1 MIKKEIRDQITAQ
14 AIEEISF
21 AREYKQGKV
30 KNWQDNERLYAGN
43 KPKAIES
50 RANVDLG
57 QMSSFVHTLLSK
69 IDSPLVFKFTKRK
82 ESHLKRVGM
91 LNRLRAIDADKNDWD
106 IKDIVGKKQAIIYG
120 RAIYSYYADSQNG
133 YAAHLDNV
141 DVYDFLIDP
150 SAGGIDIENAMYMG
164 RYGVVKERWEIEKG
178 VKDRVY
184 LRTESKALLE
194 GDGNSTEE
202 TQEETNKKSR
212 SYDFG
217 VWKGQ
222 KNIGSPDKFIFWEWY
237 TTFKG
242 ERYYILLNETGSTAI
257 RIEKLSDLF
266 ESNQFPFWTW
276 GAFPDLTEFW
286 TQSFCD
292 GVREVFMAQAISV
305 NQLLDNA
312 EQINKPMKL
321 VNVSAIENLAE
332 LKYRR
337 DGYIKTKGQHDADK
351 VLQVIKTPAITTP
364 VKVYEMLDGIQ
375 EKASG
380 VTAGAKG
387 VAEEDK
393 VGIYEGNQANAA
405 DRFGL
410 LNKTYTF
417 GYRRFARLWEAGVRE
432 HLVKKVAI
440 DILGPKGLE
449 VMEVTRRDLFRKGDD
464 YGILVESSNAELMQS
479 QTEKRTRIAFLNS
492 QAQNP
497 LQNPQKAYEL
507 QADIAGFDEETIK
520 QLMDKSEFG
529 DASLMSEAE
538 RDIEEI
544 LDGNIIPPNQAANTA
559 YKQRF
564 VDYMTEHQEDIT
576 NEQFV
581 ALVQYVQTL
590 DEIIIR
596 NMMRAA
602 NDKLLKQ
609 QLALGEQAV
618 EEQGGSQ
625 RALKNPADTVSPEL
639 TDNFNLNEV

>member
-1 MIKKEIRDQITAQ
+1 MIKKDIRDEIISQ

-30 KNWQDNERLYAGN
+30 KNWQENERLYAGN
-43 KPKAIES
+43 KPKAKES

-82 ESHLKRVGM
+82 ESQLKRVNM
-91 LNRLRAIDADKNDWD
+91 LNRLRAIDSDANDWD

-120 RAIYSYYADSQNG
+120 RAIYSYYADSHNG

-150 SAGGIDIENAMYMG
+150 SAGGIDVENAMFMG
-164 RYGVVKERWEIEKG
+164 RYGVVKERWEIEQG
-178 VKDRVY
+178 VKDKTY
-184 LRTESKALLE
+184 LRTESRNLLQ
-194 GDGNSTEE
+194 GSGNSTEE

-212 SYDFG
+212 SYDLG
-217 VWKGQ
+217 VWNSQ
-222 KNIGSPDKFIFWEWY
+222 KNIGSPDKYIFWEWY
-237 TTFKG
+237 TTYKG
-242 ERYYILLNETGSTAI
+242 ERYYLLLNETGSTAI
-257 RIEKLSDLF
+257 RIEKLKDIF
-266 ESNQFPFWTW
+266 ESNKFPFWTW

-292 GVREVFMAQAISV
+292 GVREVFMAQSVSV

-312 EQINKPMKL
+312 EQINKPMKV
-321 VNVSAIENLAE
+321 VNTSAIENLAE

-337 DGYIKTKGQHDADK
+337 DGYIRTKGQVDADK
-351 VLQVIKTPAITTP
+351 AIQPLKTPAITTP
-364 VKVYEMLDGIQ
+364 INVYEMLDGIQ

-417 GYRRFARLWEAGVRE
+417 GYRRFARLWEDGVKE

-440 DILGPKGLE
+440 DILGPDGLE
-449 VMEVTRRDLFRKGDD
+449 VIEVTRKDLFRKGDD
-464 YGILVESSNAELMQS
+464 FSILVESSNAELMQS

-529 DASLMSEAE
+529 DASVMSEAE

-544 LDGNIIPPNQAANTA
+544 LDGNIISPNQAANTA

-564 VDYMTEHQEDIT
+564 VDYITDHQEDIS

-581 ALVQYVQTL
+581 ALMQYVHSL
-590 DEIIIR
+590 DEIIVR

-609 QLALGEQAV
+609 QLAMGEQVAA
-618 EEQGGSQ
+618 EQAGAQ
-625 RALKNPADTVSPEL
+625 RALKDPADTVSPEL
-639 TDNFNLNEV
+639 QDNFNLNEI

>member
-544 LDGNIIPPNQAANTA
+544 LDGNILPPNQAANTA

>member
-30 KNWQDNERLYAGN
+30 KNWQENERLYAGN

-529 DASLMSEAE
+529 DASLMSEAD